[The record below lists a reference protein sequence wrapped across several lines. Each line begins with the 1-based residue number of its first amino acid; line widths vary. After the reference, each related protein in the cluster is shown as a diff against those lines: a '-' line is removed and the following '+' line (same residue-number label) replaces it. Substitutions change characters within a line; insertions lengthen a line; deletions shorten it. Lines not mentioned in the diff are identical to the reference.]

1 MKRHI
6 PDYYAQDIF
15 SINPSFFKKQGVRF
29 LLCDLDNTLDSYRL
43 YSPSERVVDFK
54 EKLEKEGIQL
64 FIISNNHGERVES
77 YAKALGVP
85 FSYSTRKPFTRRLLA
100 FLKKQGIDKKE
111 CALIGDQLITD
122 VSCGKKSGILTILT
136 EPIVKEDQWTT
147 RFNRLIDRPMRRRLK
162 KQGKL
167 KRWEEAI

>member
-15 SINPSFFKKQGVRF
+15 SIDPSFFKKQGVRF

-43 YSPSERVVDFK
+43 YSPSERVMAFK

-77 YAKALGVP
+77 YANALGVP

-100 FLKKQGIDKKE
+100 LDR
-111 CALIGDQLITD
+111 
-122 VSCGKKSGILTILT
+122 KS
-136 EPIVKEDQWTT
+136 VV
-147 RFNRLIDRPMRRRLK
+147 
-162 KQGKL
+162 
-167 KRWEEAI
+167 